1 MSSRFQELLAMV
13 LREFG
18 ASVVS
23 VTMFGSQ
30 VKGEARP
37 HSDYDVVIIMEA
49 LDPNPNMRGEI
60 VASAITNILFESG
73 LRISPLVFTREEA
86 TNEVEN
92 GSPLF
97 ATVLSDYAI
106 LYDPTGFMAELLD
119 LTKRLRPKIT
129 YVERGRAWNLARTV

>member
-1 MSSRFQELLAMV
+1 
-13 LREFG
+13 
-18 ASVVS
+18 
-23 VTMFGSQ
+23 MFGSR

-37 HSDYDVVIIMEA
+37 NSDYDMIIIMEQ
-49 LDPNPNMRGEI
+49 LDPNPNVREELA
-60 VASAITNILFESG
+60 ASAIADILLESG
-73 LRISPLVFTREEA
+73 FRISPLVLTREEA

-97 ATVLSDYAI
+97 ASILSSYRI

-119 LTKRLRPKIT
+119 LTKRSRPNIT